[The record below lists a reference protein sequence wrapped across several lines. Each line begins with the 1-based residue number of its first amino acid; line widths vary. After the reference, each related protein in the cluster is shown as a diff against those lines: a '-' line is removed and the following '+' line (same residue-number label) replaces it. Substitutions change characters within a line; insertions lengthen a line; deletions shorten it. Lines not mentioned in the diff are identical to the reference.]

1 MERKLLSLHL
11 GTDRDAK
18 MNNLHI
24 FGMQAGWCA
33 GKLNLPMDIPG
44 VLC

>member
-18 MNNLHI
+18 MNDLHI
-24 FGMQAGWCA
+24 FGDASWLVRRLA
-33 GKLNLPMDIPG
+33 
-44 VLC
+44 